1 MATAPEQ
8 IVNQAL
14 RRIGYQVEIG
24 FMYEGS
30 PAARA
35 ALTLYGQT
43 RDNLLRAKDWPF
55 ARQSVALTLL
65 KTAPV
70 GGYGFQ
76 TPWTSAYPPVPWVF
90 EYAYPTGCLE
100 MRSVRPTPILIPEYD
115 PVPNIFIIADDT
127 SLAPTPAKVV
137 LTNLRAAL
145 GVFTGQATDPAQWEP
160 MFTEALVEALARRFA
175 EALAGENAEA
185 LKLQL
190 GIEQATE
197 GAADLVRG

>member
-1 MATAPEQ
+1 LATTVAQ
-8 IVNQAL
+8 LVNQAL
-14 RRIGYQVEIG
+14 RRIGYQVEVAYL
-24 FMYEGS
+24 FEGS
-30 PAARA
+30 QAARA

-43 RDNLLRAKDWPF
+43 RDNLLRSKDWPF

-76 TPWTSAYPPVPWVF
+76 NPWTSAYPPVPWIY
-90 EYAYPTGCLE
+90 EYAYPAGCLE
-100 MRSVRPTPILIPEYD
+100 MRSVRPTPLLIPEYD
-115 PVPNIFIIADDT
+115 PVPNIFVIADDT
-127 SLAPTPAKVV
+127 ALAPPAKVV

-145 GVFTGQATDPAQWEP
+145 AVFTGQVTDMTQWEP

-175 EALAGENAEA
+175 EALAGENADA